1 MKKPINAGANCVL
14 RLNIIARRIGKYAA
28 CLLLGAVLLPQTARP
43 QNALVGQWMNGTTAA
58 TNFLDV
64 SGFSLAH
71 NHGVYLTVD
80 AGDYFF
86 TNDVPPG
93 KTGYSIDFYDGSCGL
108 AVSNS
113 SNLDPAYDTTF
124 DNGIDQSFTASLW
137 AKGFPGAWNP
147 FISKWGEETNGSPPG
162 AGWQLRVD
170 NSGQYACFSL
180 RDNGG
185 GANNGN
191 GIAVGIAEGEAPLDD
206 MATTTIATGINGN
219 SDGNWHLY
227 TAVFDATTGIRA
239 IYVDAKLAALE
250 SSGNVAYN
258 MAQFAHLCFNAK
270 DSPPGASFGS
280 SSVMQLYDIRMYNY
294 AVSSNYVL
302 TNLYGVVPAAITIQP
317 ASALGFAGSPVKIS
331 ASTSGS
337 GPLSYQWFFNN
348 TNVNLLADSNNFSGQ
363 SSSTLTILNLQ
374 PADVGNYYLVVT
386 NILKSVTSSN
396 ATVGIQLPALVG
408 RWFNGPQSLAD
419 ASGYTPSGTHDASL
433 VSSGSGQDTYSFSSD
448 VPPGKTGNS
457 VVLPSDSSSGFE
469 VDNSSTLDSSYTN
482 TYDTAIHNQMT
493 VAVWARG
500 WPGAWNPFVSKLGDN
515 GLGWQLRQDGN
526 NNVSPCWTIRGN
538 AGNVTLGTPVFGSA
552 EDMAATS
559 LTFGNDGAWHVY
571 VGTYNSAT
579 GIRAL
584 WVDGS
589 IAAYETN
596 NGLYSLATSE
606 HVCIGAKDSPPG
618 STFGNYFSG
627 EIYDVQIYNY
637 EISSNQV
644 FAYSAVPDPSI
655 MSALPAAATNYVGGT
670 AQMKIVAR
678 NLTTPVTYQWY
689 LNTIPLTNGFYKG
702 ALVSGANSTALTVS
716 LLNQNLQGNY
726 TFSVTDAGG
735 SQTTPTATSLVV
747 LPVAAPPPVTNLVG
761 AWFLGGATLADTS
774 GYSPAGTHD
783 TYAVAGT
790 GIASATNF
798 AWSTD
803 TPTGQ
808 SGVSMNFL
816 TGNAA
821 LAVTNSSTL
830 DVDYTNTFDEG
841 ITNEFTVTF
850 WARGWP
856 GGWNP
861 WVSKYG
867 ESGVGW
873 QLRNDGNNNV
883 SPCWTVR
890 GAGGTVT
897 VGSSVY
903 GNPDDNAATSLTYG
917 NDGKWHNY
925 AGTYNASTGIRNLY
939 VDGVLAAQVTNCLP
953 YVLGNAEHVTI
964 GGRDAAPGSTF
975 GNYFKGKIYG
985 VRIYNVELSQAQ
997 VNGFLARSV
1006 PAFSGPPTV
1015 SGNNLVL
1022 SWTSGTLLQAT
1033 NVTGPWTPTGAQ
1045 SPFTN
1050 NISTGPQLFF
1060 KLSD

>member
-1 MKKPINAGANCVL
+1 MKHSLLNAV
-14 RLNIIARRIGKYAA
+14 ARRIANYAA
-28 CLLLGAVLLPQTARP
+28 CLLPGVVFLLGVVLSPQAARS
-43 QNALVGQWMNGTTAA
+43 QALVGQWMNGTQAA

-64 SGFSLAH
+64 SGYSLAH

-80 AGDYFF
+80 GGDYYF

-93 KTGYSIDFYDGSCGL
+93 KSGYSIDFYDGSCGL

-124 DNGIDQSFTASLW
+124 DDGIDQSFTASLW

-147 FISKWGEETNGSPPG
+147 FVSKWGEETNGSPPG

-170 NSGQYACFSL
+170 NSGQYACFSV

-191 GIAVGIAEGEAPLDD
+191 GIALGVAEGEAPLDD

-219 SDGNWHLY
+219 SDGTWHLY
-227 TAVFDATTGIRA
+227 TAVFDANTGIRA

-258 MAQFAHLCFNAK
+258 LAPFAHLCFNAK
-270 DSPPGASFGS
+270 DSPPGNSFGNS
-280 SSVMQLYDIRMYNY
+280 SIMELYDLRMYNY

-317 ASALGFAGSPVKIS
+317 APALGFVGSPVKIN

-337 GPLSYQWFFNN
+337 GPLYYQWFLNN
-348 TNVNLLADSNNFSGQ
+348 TNVNLLADSNNFSGGN
-363 SSSTLTILNLQ
+363 SGTLTILNLQ
-374 PADVGNYYLVVT
+374 PADVGNYQLLVT
-386 NILKSVTSSN
+386 NILASVLSSN
-396 ATVGIQLPALVG
+396 AFVGIQQPALVG
-408 RWFNGPQSLAD
+408 RWFNGPQSLSD
-419 ASGYTPSGTHDASL
+419 VSGYCPPGTHDASL
-433 VSSGSGQDTYSFSSD
+433 VDNGTGSDSYSFSSD
-448 VPPGKTGNS
+448 VPPGKSGNS
-457 VVLPSDSSSGFE
+457 VSLPSDSSSGFE
-469 VDNSSTLDSSYTN
+469 IENSSTLDANYTN
-482 TYDTAIHNQMT
+482 TYDTAIHGAMT
-493 VAVWARG
+493 VAFWAKG
-500 WPGAWNPFVSKLGDN
+500 WPGGWNPWVSKLGDN
-515 GLGWQLRQDGN
+515 GVGWQLREDGQN
-526 NNVSPCWTIRGN
+526 GVSPVWTIRGN
-538 AGNVTLGTPVFGSA
+538 AGTVTLGTPVYGSA

-559 LTFGNDGAWHVY
+559 LTYGNDNAWHVY
-571 VGTYNSAT
+571 VGTYNSGT

-596 NGLYSLATSE
+596 NGLYALATPE

-618 STFGNYFSG
+618 STFGNYFNG
-627 EIYDVQIYNY
+627 ELYDVQIYNY
-637 EISSNQV
+637 DLSSNQV

-655 MSALPAAATNYVGGT
+655 MSVLPASVTNYVGGT

-678 NLTTPVTYQWY
+678 ALSTPVTYQWY
-689 LNTIPLTNGFYKG
+689 LGGVPLTNGFYKG
-702 ALVSGANSTALTVS
+702 ALVAGANSTALTIS
-716 LLNQNLQGNY
+716 LLTQNLQGEY

-735 SQTTPTATSLVV
+735 SKTTVTGTALTV
-747 LPVAAPPPVTNLVG
+747 LPIAAPPPVTNLVG
-761 AWFLGGATLADTS
+761 AWFLGGATMADTS

-783 TYAVAGT
+783 TYPVAGT
-790 GIASATNF
+790 GLASATNF
-798 AWSTD
+798 AFSTD
-803 TPTGQ
+803 TPVGQ
-808 SGVSMNFL
+808 PGVSLNCVSGL
-816 TGNAA
+816 AA
-821 LAVTNSSTL
+821 LAVSNSSTL
-830 DVDYTNTFDEG
+830 DVDYTNTFDDG

-867 ESGVGW
+867 EGPGW

-903 GNPDDNAATSLTYG
+903 GNPDDCAAVSLTYG

-925 AGTYNASTGIRNLY
+925 AGTYNANTGIRNLY
-939 VDGVLAAQVTNCLP
+939 VDGDLVGQVTNCLP
-953 YVLGNAEHVTI
+953 YSLATEEHLTI
-964 GGRDAAPGSTF
+964 GGKDSPPGNTF
-975 GNYFKGKIYG
+975 GNYFQGKIYG
-985 VRIYNVELSQAQ
+985 VRIYDVELSQAQ

-1006 PAFSGPPTV
+1006 PAFSPKPTL

-1022 SWTSGTLLQAT
+1022 SWTSGTLLQST
-1033 NVTGPWTPTGAQ
+1033 NLAGPWTPTGAT
-1045 SPFTN
+1045 SPYTN
-1050 NISTGPQLFF
+1050 NISTAPQMFF
-1060 KLSD
+1060 QLSD